1 LKNLIETAIEAGN
14 FKTLIKAVQEAGLV
28 DVLSSEG
35 PYTIFAPND
44 EAFSKLPNG
53 TLENI
58 IQDKEKLTNLLT
70 YHVIPNKVMAN
81 DVINLKKTGTVYGKQ
96 LSIDT
101 KNGVKIGKAKVI
113 KTDIEC
119 TNGVIHVIDE
129 VLIP

>member
-1 LKNLIETAIEAGN
+1 MKNLIETAIEAGN
-14 FKTLIKAVQEAGLV
+14 FKTLIKAIQEAGLV

-44 EAFSKLPNG
+44 KAFSKLPNI

-58 IQDKEKLTNLLT
+58 LQDKEKLTNLLT
-70 YHVIPNKVMAN
+70 YHVVPNKIMAN
-81 DVINLKKTGTVYGKQ
+81 DVINLKNTGTVYGKK

-101 KNGVKIGKAKVI
+101 KKGVKIGKAKVI

-119 TNGVIHVIDE
+119 TNGVIHVIDK

>member
-1 LKNLIETAIEAGN
+1 MKNLIETVTEAGN
-14 FKTLIKAVQEAGLV
+14 FKTLIKAVQEAGLI

-58 IQDKEKLTNLLT
+58 LQDKEKLTNLLT
-70 YHVIPNKVMAN
+70 YHVVPNKVMAN
-81 DVINLKKTGTVYGKQ
+81 DVINLKNTGTVLGKK